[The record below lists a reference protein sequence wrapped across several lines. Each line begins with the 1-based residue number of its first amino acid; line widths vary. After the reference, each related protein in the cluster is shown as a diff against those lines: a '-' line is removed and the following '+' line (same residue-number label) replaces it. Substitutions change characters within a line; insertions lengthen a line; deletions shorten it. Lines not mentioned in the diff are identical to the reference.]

1 MDVRDARGFTLIEL
15 LVVIVIV
22 GVLLTIAMANY
33 GQARPRAGET
43 SAIAALQVINQAQFA
58 FMQTCGHQKF
68 APSLT
73 SLGKPHPGTGAPF
86 LSPDLTGAAKVVK
99 SGYLI
104 AMEGAEVAEVAEPLL
119 TCTGDTPLD
128 GYHVTADPV
137 SPGVSGVRFFGTN
150 VDRVIYEHTETFAG
164 KMPDSGAP
172 TLGTEVRAAIR

>member
-1 MDVRDARGFTLIEL
+1 
-15 LVVIVIV
+15 
-22 GVLLTIAMANY
+22 
-33 GQARPRAGET
+33 
-43 SAIAALQVINQAQFA
+43 
-58 FMQTCGHQKF
+58 
-68 APSLT
+68 
-73 SLGKPHPGTGAPF
+73 
-86 LSPDLTGAAKVVK
+86 
-99 SGYLI
+99 
-104 AMEGAEVAEVAEPLL
+104 MEGAEVAEVAEPLL